1 MAHSFVSG
9 VEVDGHTVDPHPEDA
24 QHCKVAAADDEHL
37 NIYYPGQVITLSHV
51 IYIYLWLDRHFFDF
65 VLISLVNPTTNS
77 VCNTPK
83 TYK

>member
-37 NIYYPGQVITLSHV
+37 NILHFTIQVKLLVRLSHV
-51 IYIYLWLDRHFFDF
+51 IYIYLWLDR
-65 VLISLVNPTTNS
+65 L
-77 VCNTPK
+77 C
-83 TYK
+83 Y